1 MSSTEANITVTCQW
15 ATRNKYL
22 VNPDGQV
29 LPCCYLANLHYYAKQ
44 LGINS
49 DQLYSGHKAE
59 MAQNLMA
66 EYNRLADDNNINNKD
81 ISEIMNGE
89 WFSKILP
96 ESWESEDT
104 LHVQCKR
111 MCSNAFDEKEDIE

>member
-1 MSSTEANITVTCQW
+1 MSSTTVKCQW
-15 ATRNKYL
+15 ADQNKYL

-29 LPCCYLANLHYYAKQ
+29 MPCCYLANLYYYSKK
-44 LGINS
+44 LGLTS

-59 MAQNLMA
+59 MAQHLMVEYDKLA
-66 EYNRLADDNNINNKD
+66 EDNNINNKD
-81 ISEIMNGE
+81 ISEIMDGE

-111 MCSNAFDEKEDIE
+111 MCSE